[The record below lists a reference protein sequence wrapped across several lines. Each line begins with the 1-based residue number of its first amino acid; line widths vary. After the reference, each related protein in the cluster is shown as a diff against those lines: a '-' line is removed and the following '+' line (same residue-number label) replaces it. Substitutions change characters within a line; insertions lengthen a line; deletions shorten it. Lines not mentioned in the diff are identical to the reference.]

1 MEEAGTAMHL
11 EDSSGKPQDAE
22 ALNTNQMPVQMSSQS
37 LLSLPEVLS
46 SDHIFTS
53 REQVRRNYN

>member
-11 EDSSGKPQDAE
+11 EDSSGKPQDPE
-22 ALNTNQMPVQMSSQS
+22 ALNTNQIPVQMSSQS

-46 SDHIFTS
+46 SDHIFAS
-53 REQVRRNYN
+53 GEQVRRNYN